1 MYLLIRVK
9 TVNGVMQDKTK
20 IIPGGEFP
28 GKAHIYDM
36 KQSNKEVNYEVIIL
50 YKEGKDW
57 IIKSI

>member
-50 YKEGKDW
+50 YKEGKD
-57 IIKSI
+57 